1 MYSPQGPSVAE
12 PQPNFGIYLPQACK
26 ACPEPCRRGRKGA
39 VMSHF
44 DPFGKLRR
52 NSGRNLFSP
61 SHPPR
66 MTELVFLLGA
76 LGAPSTRLRTCLAG
90 VNLRIRELW
99 ASENLRKP
107 RKTLTITPLSLTQC
121 FNRWRRVQSSPC
133 LRACRP
139 GSSAA
144 SATSSRG
151 TEMERAGSVAEPD

>member
-1 MYSPQGPSVAE
+1 MSKGPQRGSHVPFR
-12 PQPNFGIYLPQACK
+12 PLRQAQ
-26 ACPEPCRRGRKGA
+26 E
-39 VMSHF
+39 
-44 DPFGKLRR
+44 KLREK
-52 NSGRNLFSP
+52 SFSP

-90 VNLRIRELW
+90 VNLRIRELR